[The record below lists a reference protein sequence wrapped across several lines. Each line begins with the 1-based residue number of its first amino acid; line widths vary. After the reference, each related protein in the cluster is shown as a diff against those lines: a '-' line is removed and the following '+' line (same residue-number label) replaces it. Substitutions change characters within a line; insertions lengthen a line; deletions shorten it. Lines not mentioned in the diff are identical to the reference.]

1 MAGPASFSAAVA
13 EGLRQAGVQRLFG
26 VPGGG
31 ANLDLIEAAAG
42 LGIDFTLAHTES
54 SACIMASTFGRLT
67 GTAGV
72 AVVTR
77 GPGLTSAANG
87 LAQATLDR
95 SPLLLLADGV
105 PHGEAHRT
113 AHQRLDQ
120 VRMAAPLAKE
130 SGILGCEEPSATVA
144 AAAALAC
151 RPPAGAVHMTLDPS
165 IPGDRIEQAST
176 SAKIADLGED
186 VLDVF
191 AGARRP
197 VVIVGMDAVD
207 ATGVIRSAL
216 SGIGCPVLTTY
227 QAKGVVAESWDGYAG
242 LFTGAAIEADLLR
255 RADLIVGLGLDP
267 VEPLPGPWPY
277 QADVVL
283 LHRHP
288 VETSYFGERARTL
301 TGEYGADLLPL
312 LEHLHPSWPP
322 GTGAKVRAA
331 IQRALEDEAAGF
343 RPQDVIHT
351 VRGVAGDVT
360 VTVDAGAH
368 MLVAMALWNTDHPSR
383 VLISNGLATMGFAL
397 PAAVGASL
405 AEPSARVICLAGDGG
420 LGMVL
425 AELETLAR
433 LDLDVMVVVFNDATL
448 TLIELK
454 QPPGADPGAVAYCGT
469 DFAAVARAMGVPAA
483 TATASGQ
490 LHDQLAG
497 VRRGPFLVD
506 ARIDRRSYRH
516 VLRAIRGRP
525 QTP

>member
-1 MAGPASFSAAVA
+1 
-13 EGLRQAGVQRLFG
+13 
-26 VPGGG
+26 
-31 ANLDLIEAAAG
+31 
-42 LGIDFTLAHTES
+42 
-54 SACIMASTFGRLT
+54 
-67 GTAGV
+67 
-72 AVVTR
+72 
-77 GPGLTSAANG
+77 
-87 LAQATLDR
+87 
-95 SPLLLLADGV
+95 
-105 PHGEAHRT
+105 
-113 AHQRLDQ
+113 
-120 VRMAAPLAKE
+120 
-130 SGILGCEEPSATVA
+130 
-144 AAAALAC
+144 
-151 RPPAGAVHMTLDPS
+151 MTLDPS
-165 IPGDRIEQAST
+165 TPGDRIDQAPT
-176 SAKIADLGED
+176 TAKTADIGDD
-186 VLDVF
+186 VHDLF
-191 AGARRP
+191 ARARRP

-216 SGIGCPVLTTY
+216 SGTGCPVLTTY

-277 QADVVL
+277 QADVIL

-288 VETSYFGERARTL
+288 IQASYFGERARTL
-301 TGEYGADLLPL
+301 TGEYRDGLLPL
-312 LEHLHPSWPP
+312 LEHLHSSWPP

-331 IQRALEDEAAGF
+331 AQRALEDGAAGF

-368 MLVAMALWNTDHPSR
+368 MLVAMALWHTDHPGR

-397 PAAVGASL
+397 PAAVGAAL
-405 AEPSARVICLAGDGG
+405 AGPSSAVICLAGDGG

-433 LDLDVMVVVFNDATL
+433 LDLDVTVVVFNDSTL

-483 TATASGQ
+483 TATTAEQ
-490 LHDQLAG
+490 LHDQLTG
-497 VRRGPFLVD
+497 LRRGPFLVD
-506 ARIDRRSYRH
+506 ARIDRRPYRH
-516 VLRAIRGRP
+516 VLRAIRGR
-525 QTP
+525 